1 MYMQANK
8 KRWWRIPLLIWLVLV
23 AGLPIYYLRPDC
35 DWYYARWGTPE
46 CIEKSRIDLCSL
58 ISNKEE
64 VYTRI
69 FVVRPAVDNMAMLG
83 EASVETKP
91 QQDML
96 PLLRKYELP
105 APYRYWYWRVH
116 GSVYYV
122 VCGDGRLLLRDSSRN
137 KGGLFSSRM
146 AFVELSDLLEQH
158 PLHVVFFYLW
168 GFVGTVVLILS
179 GLLAVPCA
187 LLAVPCALL
196 AGLRRLHHH
205 QS

>member
-1 MYMQANK
+1 
-8 KRWWRIPLLIWLVLV
+8 
-23 AGLPIYYLRPDC
+23 
-35 DWYYARWGTPE
+35 
-46 CIEKSRIDLCSL
+46 
-58 ISNKEE
+58 
-64 VYTRI
+64 
-69 FVVRPAVDNMAMLG
+69 
-83 EASVETKP
+83 
-91 QQDML
+91 
-96 PLLRKYELP
+96 
-105 APYRYWYWRVH
+105 
-116 GSVYYV
+116 VYYV

-187 LLAVPCALL
+187 LLA
-196 AGLRRLHHH
+196 GLRRLHHH